1 MDGEDPDLLL
11 ASVSLGP
18 HQGEGRLY
26 RSTDAGASWRHVSG
40 GFPPYVEGNID
51 TFCLAFAGVDRAWAA
66 VEQILY
72 RSDDLGQ
79 TRTEAWEAKAPIR
92 SLAAPRG

>member
-51 TFCLAFAGVDRAWAA
+51 TLCLAFAGVDRAWAA

-79 TRTEAWEAKAPIR
+79 TWTEAWEAEAPIR